1 MSDTDN
7 LPNMEVID
15 MVEKMLEGNETLL
28 MDMPYLRRMREIGR
42 EEGVQIGREEG
53 VQIGREEG
61 VEIGIRETIL
71 KGVIRKFDPKTS
83 DFQPL
88 EQKLAQIHKVADL
101 QRIVEHLFDAN
112 ELDEI
117 VILVNKVLNNGSESQ
132 KDKQ

>member
-28 MDMPYLRRMREIGR
+28 MDMPYLRRMRE
-42 EEGVQIGREEG
+42 IGREEG

>member
-7 LPNMEVID
+7 LPSMEVID

-28 MDMPYLRRMREIGR
+28 MDMPYLRRMRE
-42 EEGVQIGREEG
+42 IGREEG